1 MQRMAI
7 PCTLKDDEELITKI
21 RERFGDKRWMFI
33 PNTLHV
39 EKIFVSQDLAQELQP
54 HPKCNLNMTPIPC
67 CFSSGRLTLFA
78 T

>member
-1 MQRMAI
+1 MAI
-7 PCTLKDDEELITKI
+7 PCTLKDDEELIAKI

-39 EKIFVSQDLAQELQP
+39 EKIFVSQDLAQELQS
-54 HPKCNLNMTPIPC
+54 HPKCNVNMTPIPLR
-67 CFSSGRLTLFA
+67 FSAGRLQLFS